1 MTVIIPPQQVIPA
14 ASLTAGHMTFVPVP
28 AHLKPWLHSVWQSEY
43 ATHTAL
49 STERCYPDGGHSL
62 TFSVDDACYDATVLF
77 GTKTGNLS
85 KFNRPSAVSFRF
97 HPGAFSECFGIKAE
111 SVPQNTDIPLSA
123 LFQEPLPPPEALCGQ
138 PLPQVYAVLTDW
150 LTLQIHRHSNNTQ
163 QRLKLTEALVTSSYL
178 AGAQNIETLFGC
190 STRTLQRKCKQALGL
205 APKEMLMF
213 GKIYLAR
220 KSLIYSNAPL
230 SDIALSSGYFDQAHF
245 TNHFRDFVGE
255 TPARYRQRKQ
265 KNNP

>member
-123 LFQEPLPPPEALCGQ
+123 LFQEPLP
-138 PLPQVYAVLTDW
+138 
-150 LTLQIHRHSNNTQ
+150 
-163 QRLKLTEALVTSSYL
+163 
-178 AGAQNIETLFGC
+178 
-190 STRTLQRKCKQALGL
+190 
-205 APKEMLMF
+205 
-213 GKIYLAR
+213 
-220 KSLIYSNAPL
+220 
-230 SDIALSSGYFDQAHF
+230 
-245 TNHFRDFVGE
+245 
-255 TPARYRQRKQ
+255 RQRRYVDSHYLRFTLYLQTGLLCKFTGTATTRSSVL
-265 KNNP
+265 N